1 MKSMQK
7 LGKEHLDCKKSTMAK
22 SQWSNLVKVNSQHQ
36 KSTANGVVNEWR
48 QQNKRWRQDNVSSN
62 LEDEIS

>member
-1 MKSMQK
+1 M
-7 LGKEHLDCKKSTMAK
+7 STLAK

-36 KSTANGVVNEWR
+36 KSTANGVVNGWR